1 MCQPRNGRGNC
12 AFAIE
17 TGAGSR
23 RPVSADCT
31 ERWSG
36 AAERWAAHAD
46 EVDEEAAAVT
56 EWLLAAAAPAPG
68 EAVLELGAGPGGVGL
83 AAARAVAPAG
93 RVILTD
99 VAPPMIEVAR
109 ARARDLGLENVD
121 FAVADATALAQPDA
135 SVDVVLC
142 RFAYQ
147 AMDDPARAFAESLR
161 VLRPGGR
168 LAFAV
173 FPAPERNPWASLSFQ
188 ALAEAAG
195 APAPGSERPGM
206 FALADEQHLRSL
218 LTDAGFVGVRLEHV
232 IDERRFDSFESWWL
246 LRRELPPGARQTWSS
261 LDAAAREDVERNLR
275 KQVRR
280 YSRDGELVFPAD
292 ALVAFARRADQ

>member
-1 MCQPRNGRGNC
+1 MD
-12 AFAIE
+12 
-17 TGAGSR
+17 
-23 RPVSADCT
+23 ADCT

-46 EVDEEAAAVT
+46 RIDEEAEAVT

-83 AAARAVAPAG
+83 AAARAVTPAG

-99 VAPPMIEVAR
+99 VAPPMIEVAHTR
-109 ARARDLGLENVD
+109 AEQLGLQNVD
-121 FAVADATALAQPDA
+121 FEVADATALAQPDA

-147 AMDDPARAFAESLR
+147 AMDDPGRAFAESLR

-173 FPAPERNPWASLSFQ
+173 FPEPERNPWASLSFQ

-195 APAPGSERPGM
+195 APAPGTEKPGM

-218 LTDAGFVGVRLEHV
+218 LTDAGFVDVRLEHV
-232 IDERRFDSFESWWL
+232 TDERRFDSFESWWQ
-246 LRRELPPGARQTWSS
+246 LRRELPPGSASAWSS
-261 LDAAAREDVERNLR
+261 LDEAAREDLETRLR
-275 KQVRR
+275 EQVRR
-280 YSRDGELVFPAD
+280 YSHDGELVFPAD
-292 ALVAFARRADQ
+292 ALVAFARRPSS